1 MGAVP
6 FTVRGWMSWRFP
18 LWLQILLTGSV
29 QVTLV
34 CLCGWRRCLCGGVG
48 ASAPVCGSGAV
59 SHRGSGECA
68 EGLSRCVGRRLR
80 GDVLRGSSLSSLRG
94 SGWCQ
99 LLGIAEGMP
108 RCAGR
113 GGACNVSGLE
123 YGSARIGWQF
133 LTVAAPLRQS
143 TCMKGLGLSIFDR
156 YLSAT
161 SLSRFSLVGP
171 SLGRTLPQPE
181 SRLWPSPQ
189 RSLACRSSPSGAS

>member
-1 MGAVP
+1 M
-6 FTVRGWMSWRFP
+6 TVS
-18 LWLQILLTGSV
+18 L
-29 QVTLV
+29 
-34 CLCGWRRCLCGGVG
+34 
-48 ASAPVCGSGAV
+48 
-59 SHRGSGECA
+59 RGSRA
-68 EGLSRCVGRRLR
+68 S

-113 GGACNVSGLE
+113 GGACNVSGFG

-161 SLSRFSLVGP
+161 SLSRFSPQQILARRAFPRQNFASARVSLVALASAEP
-171 SLGRTLPQPE
+171 
-181 SRLWPSPQ
+181 RL
-189 RSLACRSSPSGAS
+189 